1 MDCFCMILK
10 QRFMT
15 TRKAR
20 KLARFIDYYMPVVII
35 SIIFVYSVVVF
46 TIALV
51 NLFLDINGYS
61 VIDYNVIGIITMSS
75 VLLMIVVKITSCII
89 RSFIR
94 SRYHF

>member
-1 MDCFCMILK
+1 
-10 QRFMT
+10 MT

-20 KLARFIDYYMPVVII
+20 KLARFIDYYMPAVII
-35 SIIFVYSVVVF
+35 SIILVYSAVVF
-46 TIALV
+46 TISLV

-75 VLLMIVVKITSCII
+75 VLLMIVVKVVSCII

-94 SRYHF
+94 RRYHF

>member
-1 MDCFCMILK
+1 
-10 QRFMT
+10 MT
-15 TRKAR
+15 IRRAR
-20 KLARFIDYYMPVVII
+20 KLARFIDYYMPAVII
-35 SIIFVYSVVVF
+35 SIIFVYSIVVF

-75 VLLMIVVKITSCII
+75 VLLMIVVKIASCII

-94 SRYHF
+94 NRYHF